1 MPISNKLIAS
11 SLLSV
16 NEDKLPI
23 PIVAFTGNPILP
35 SLSSS
40 GSILF
45 SEQYEIF
52 VEYTAGSVAPEVGG
66 DAPTFPN
73 GDTVYD
79 FIEET
84 LQNLTTSD
92 EIEVISQSSDSG
104 FKVFEGTPLRI
115 AASYSPPTDYEVY
128 QIDYSCEYDGKVRV
142 SGTKSSGFTQ
152 NMFRGGR
159 K

>member
-35 SLSSS
+35 SLSLS

-52 VEYTAGSVAPEVGG
+52 VEYTAGSVAPEVG
-66 DAPTFPN
+66 
-73 GDTVYD
+73 
-79 FIEET
+79 
-84 LQNLTTSD
+84 
-92 EIEVISQSSDSG
+92 
-104 FKVFEGTPLRI
+104 
-115 AASYSPPTDYEVY
+115 
-128 QIDYSCEYDGKVRV
+128 VRRLFLMAIYLMILL
-142 SGTKSSGFTQ
+142 K
-152 NMFRGGR
+152 RP
-159 K
+159 